1 MPVCVT
7 RWRGW
12 SSINATAISSAD
24 GAKIKNNLGTLAP
37 NYENNESERISIVI
51 SNHKNKGLHNDGNA
65 HIIEYFYPKRALE
78 NAEGK
83 PLAEMIRSVSDALP
97 VKSSKTRQAWPSA
110 RRLTA
115 VQSVSIVC
123 TTAAERTSMLL
134 TTRIWAMEKVRRLT
148 AGVLM

>member
-24 GAKIKNNLGTLAP
+24 GAKIKNNLGTL
-37 NYENNESERISIVI
+37 VI

-134 TTRIWAMEKVRRLT
+134 TTRIWAREKVRRLT

>member
-1 MPVCVT
+1 MSCF
-7 RWRGW
+7 
-12 SSINATAISSAD
+12 NATAISSAD

-83 PLAEMIRSVSDALP
+83 P
-97 VKSSKTRQAWPSA
+97 
-110 RRLTA
+110 
-115 VQSVSIVC
+115 
-123 TTAAERTSMLL
+123 
-134 TTRIWAMEKVRRLT
+134 
-148 AGVLM
+148 

>member
-97 VKSSKTRQAWPSA
+97 VKSSKTRPDWPSA

-134 TTRIWAMEKVRRLT
+134 TTRIWAREKVRRLT

>member
-1 MPVCVT
+1 MLFQ
-7 RWRGW
+7 
-12 SSINATAISSAD
+12 ATKTKACTMTA
-24 GAKIKNNLGTLAP
+24 T
-37 NYENNESERISIVI
+37 
-51 SNHKNKGLHNDGNA
+51 
-65 HIIEYFYPKRALE
+65 IIEYFYPKRALE

-97 VKSSKTRQAWPSA
+97 VKSSKTRPDWPSA

-134 TTRIWAMEKVRRLT
+134 TTRIWAREKVRKLT
-148 AGVLM
+148 AGILMWPKWTVSARRMLFISRILFIIIQIMGKTKSRENIPFLEQMRLIQHTSM